1 MKEEGV
7 DTYVEIGA
15 GKVLSG
21 LLRRIDGDAAGMSV
35 GTPETIEEF
44 LNGL

>member
-1 MKEEGV
+1 M
-7 DTYVEIGA
+7 VEIGA

-21 LLRRIDGDAAGMSV
+21 LGRRIDADLGTMSV